1 MLLQRFE
8 NQFDNNSLPQR
19 SLQSFV
25 RMKNSYGTL
34 VSLDR
39 RIINE
44 FPSNLIPN
52 SSSLFFFS
60 EISILFRF
68 PLGDG
73 PFIAIPRPRNKSFRN
88 TKARV
93 CSSSSSWRKWS
104 DETAYNRRTRLDTA
118 LARATRRGGVSVSRS
133 ARKRGWR
140 VGGGLLYQRHNY
152 AVTPSGGGGP
162 GLDRLAKI
170 FEVSLAPN
178 QAFSPPY
185 WLREGAHQTSCSA
198 IMNFAF

>member
-1 MLLQRFE
+1 M
-8 NQFDNNSLPQR
+8 
-19 SLQSFV
+19 
-25 RMKNSYGTL
+25 
-34 VSLDR
+34 
-39 RIINE
+39 
-44 FPSNLIPN
+44 
-52 SSSLFFFS
+52 
-60 EISILFRF
+60 
-68 PLGDG
+68 
-73 PFIAIPRPRNKSFRN
+73 
-88 TKARV
+88 
-93 CSSSSSWRKWS
+93 
-104 DETAYNRRTRLDTA
+104 
-118 LARATRRGGVSVSRS
+118 RRGGVSVSRS

-198 IMNFAF
+198 IMNFTF